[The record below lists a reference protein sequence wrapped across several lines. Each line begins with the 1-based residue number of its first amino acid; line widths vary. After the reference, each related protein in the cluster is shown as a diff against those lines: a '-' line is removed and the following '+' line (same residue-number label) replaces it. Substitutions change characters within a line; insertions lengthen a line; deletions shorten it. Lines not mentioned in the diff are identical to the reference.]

1 LDKASGILY
10 DSDVSVRFA
19 YQIVPSQK
27 TFGFLIPSISLVRG
41 GENCVEVEDPP
52 GVEDPGTIAEGDTP
66 GAPGAGGSTRIEDD
80 SPDLPGT
87 EADVDAPAGATGAGA
102 SGVVVATSSCGHEVP
117 GRSVPE
123 KDPNGQ

>member
-1 LDKASGILY
+1 LDKSFGILY

-66 GAPGAGGSTRIEDD
+66 
-80 SPDLPGT
+80 
-87 EADVDAPAGATGAGA
+87 
-102 SGVVVATSSCGHEVP
+102 
-117 GRSVPE
+117 
-123 KDPNGQ
+123 